1 MENERIIIQ
10 IEGIES
16 KVEKVTTF
24 HNSYFRQEYL
34 RAFRTLTALVDM
46 APQKKDGKWPT
57 DEFYNLIGFIGAR
70 GTGKTS
76 AMKSFIESLSDIK
89 QLLESSKRDDAF
101 QEAARELS
109 NYYFFTLPCI
119 DGSLLESNED
129 IIKITL
135 AQMYGELIQRSNYQQ
150 NHFNERS
157 IDYEKRELQIKFE
170 KLYSNACKLE
180 INAGMGGESSII
192 SLRNLSNSLQ
202 MRRDFRD
209 LVFDYLNLMRKLE
222 SRDCGKGEPKYLV
235 ISIDD
240 LDMNIGSGY
249 EMLEKIHR
257 YLMVPGVIVL
267 MTLDFPQ
274 LKMLCDNNFYGMVPR
289 VNKILKNRLPIVQ
302 KVSQEYLDKVLPIGS
317 RVYMPDFKRRNNLY
331 IVPFNSSPDEA
342 IELKEYFFRE
352 IYKKTGIRLDGQG
365 TKWHFYIPESMRSL
379 VNFYMMLRQIV
390 DLDENINSDST
401 SIKWRWDR
409 LNRNHTYFIA
419 DIKNRMVDEKLDHDQ
434 RENFIRFTDNQ
445 IYRSCMQMVVYVYN
459 LAKKG
464 NDTEKNYL
472 EHFANEYE
480 IYKYSY
486 GELLRSIYL
495 WGRTSDAGKQ
505 QVHCVLAYLTDEM
518 TNVYYNMLRE
528 EYSAEKG
535 VKSEQGNDEITNVY
549 YNTQRKEY
557 STATSEQSNEN
568 SKNEQ
573 NKENSRKFLTY
584 VLNGSV
590 FGSWSNKLLPSVEE
604 LGQVATIPLIDMKH
618 IRFQISVPEKT
629 LQLFQNTESD
639 DTKKTLDDYKRIFR
653 TVELISLF
661 FSEKE
666 YKNTESMS
674 WKITKKSEDDD
685 ELAEK
690 YTQDDFDTT
699 FDKIVSNTEELTFDK
714 GYCSFNMYNFI
725 SNLFDWEK
733 KSNEI
738 EHSLCEV
745 LSSIEDRNKQ
755 SEIIDMLGV
764 WKEITE
770 WKKQSAGFVL
780 PFYDLDVVYNIA
792 KRLRQDRYGEMAEV
806 QGVKEVYEAFTKSL
820 DKLQARLQKNDEYYG
835 IKKGDKEIGTNGV
848 LKSYEERFEK
858 CPFVMWIRKPEVYLV
873 SDYESILQHIL
884 EIIANEFYSSVVRE
898 DILEFDTAD

>member
-16 KVEKVTTF
+16 KVEKITSF

-57 DEFYNLIGFIGAR
+57 DEFYNLIGFIGER

-76 AMKSFIESLSDIK
+76 AMKSFMESLSDIK
-89 QLLESSKRDDAF
+89 ELLESSKSDNAF
-101 QEAARELS
+101 QEAAGELA

-119 DGSLLESNED
+119 DGSLLESNEE

-135 AQMYGELIQRSNYQQ
+135 AQMYGELIRRSNCQQ
-150 NHFNERS
+150 NQFSERS

-170 KLYSNACKLE
+170 NLYSNACKLD

-192 SLRNLSNSLQ
+192 SLKNLSNSLQ
-202 MRRDFRD
+202 IRRDFRD

-222 SRDCGKGEPKYLV
+222 YRDCGNREPKYLV

-240 LDMNIGSGY
+240 LDMNISSGY

-317 RVYMPDFKRRNNLY
+317 RVYMPDFKRRNNLN
-331 IVPFNSSPDEA
+331 IIPFNSTPNDA
-342 IELKEYFFRE
+342 IELKRYFFRE
-352 IYKKTGIRLDGQG
+352 IYNKTGIRLDCYG

-390 DLDENINSDST
+390 DLDENINSGST
-401 SIKWRWDR
+401 SVKWWWDR
-409 LNRNHTYFIA
+409 LDRNHTYFIA
-419 DIKNRMVDEKLDHDQ
+419 DIKNRMVDEKLDHEQ

-445 IYRSCMQMVVYVYN
+445 IYRSCMQMVGFVYN

-464 NDTEKNYL
+464 STAEKNYL

-495 WGRTSDAGKQ
+495 LGRTNDAGKQ
-505 QVHCVLAYLTDEM
+505 QVHCMLAYLTDEM
-518 TNVYYNMLRE
+518 TNVYYKMLRE
-528 EYSAEKG
+528 EYTADTDVEIVLQKNKKDKEK
-535 VKSEQGNDEITNVY
+535 S
-549 YNTQRKEY
+549 REY
-557 STATSEQSNEN
+557 
-568 SKNEQ
+568 
-573 NKENSRKFLTY
+573 LTY

-590 FGSWSNKLLPSVEE
+590 FGSWSNKILPGVVE
-604 LGQVATIPLIDMKH
+604 LGQVATIPLIDMQY
-618 IRFQISVPEKT
+618 IRFKMSVPEVDLNRFT
-629 LQLFQNTESD
+629 NTRLLR
-639 DTKKTLDDYKRIFR
+639 TKDALDAYKRIFR
-653 TVELISLF
+653 TIEFISLF
-661 FSEKE
+661 FSEQE
-666 YKNTESMS
+666 YKNTGSMS
-674 WKITKKSEDDD
+674 WKIVKKSEDND
-685 ELAEK
+685 ELAEQ
-690 YTQDDFDTT
+690 YAQDDFEIAHA
-699 FDKIVSNTEELTFDK
+699 DKNSNAIELTFEK
-714 GYCSFNMYNFI
+714 GYCSFNMYNFA

-733 KSNEI
+733 KSDAI
-738 EHSLCEV
+738 EHSVCEV
-745 LSSIEDRNKQ
+745 FFQGIDTKQHEKIIE
-755 SEIIDMLGV
+755 MLGV
-764 WKEITE
+764 QEEITK

-792 KRLRQDRYGEMAEV
+792 KRLRQDRYGKMAEV
-806 QGVKEVYEAFTKSL
+806 QEVEEVYSAFKNSL
-820 DKLQARLQKNDEYYG
+820 EKLLKRLRENDDYYG
-835 IKKGDKEIGTNGV
+835 IKDGEKEIGTNGV
-848 LKSYEERFEK
+848 LKSYAERFKE
-858 CPFVMWIRKPEVYLV
+858 CPFYKWISNPKRYLV
-873 SDYESILQHIL
+873 KDYEKILYHIL
-884 EIIANEFYSSVVRE
+884 RIIGNNGSTGPIEIDNEFYSSVVRE
-898 DILEFDTAD
+898 DFFEFDVAD